1 MKKKVVAIANELRYK
16 QGLTASESF
25 KKAWVA
31 VKLEKKMKSETV
43 SFVFLKKDGSV
54 RQAKGTKSSLVIP
67 KELSPKGTG
76 KVCLSNINYFD
87 VESNGWRSF
96 NVTNLLNY

>member
-1 MKKKVVAIANELRYK
+1 MKNRVVQIANELRYK
-16 QGLTASESF
+16 QGLTPSESF

-31 VKLEKKMKSETV
+31 VKLEKKMKNETV
-43 SFVFLKKDGSV
+43 SFVFKKKDGSI
-54 RQAKGTKSSLVIP
+54 RHAKGTKSSLVVP
-67 KELSPKGTG
+67 KELAPKGTG

-96 NVTNLLNY
+96 NVTNLIY